1 MTEWGVKPVRFT
13 EPTRSNPP
21 RFGLVGRGSLLLA
34 AMTMLAVF
42 CAWLV
47 AGNAGIFLAIGIVV
61 ATLIYG
67 QRLSPRAIMRLH
79 RAVPLPAW
87 RLPAVHAGLATLAR
101 RAGLGRAPEVYRLR
115 RDDIAAFTVGNGD
128 RSAIAVSDG
137 ALRHLP
143 PRELGAVLAHEVA
156 HVAAGDTAWMT
167 LADVIARTTTSIS
180 LVGVVSGLILAMI
193 SGEIAIPLWAVM
205 LLALAPMATGLLMS
219 AFSREREFAADL
231 AAARLTRD
239 PAGLAAALARIEA
252 ATQGAW
258 HVFLRSTRRRVA
270 PSMLRSH
277 PSTQDR
283 IRRLL
288 QLTAGAPG
296 H

>member
-1 MTEWGVKPVRFT
+1 MMELGVKPVRLT
-13 EPTRSNPP
+13 EPMRSTRLG
-21 RFGLVGRGSLLLA
+21 FGIFSRGGLLFG
-34 AMTMLAVF
+34 AMSALAVF

-47 AGNAGIFLAIGIVV
+47 AGNAGIFLAIGIVF
-61 ATLIYG
+61 ATLVFG

-79 RAVPLPAW
+79 RAAPLPAW
-87 RLPAVHAGLATLAR
+87 RLPAVHAGLATLAH
-101 RAGLGRAPEVYRLR
+101 RAGLGRAPEIYRLR
-115 RDDIAAFTVGNGD
+115 RDDIVAFTVGNGD

-180 LVGVVSGLILAMI
+180 LVGILSGLILALI

-239 PAGLAAALARIEA
+239 PAGLAAALARIDS
-252 ATQGAW
+252 ATHGAW

-277 PSTQDR
+277 PPTQER
-283 IRRLL
+283 IQRLL
-288 QLTAGAPG
+288 QLAA
-296 H
+296 

>member
-1 MTEWGVKPVRFT
+1 MKPVRFT
-13 EPTRSNPP
+13 EPMRPTPLGAGFFS
-21 RFGLVGRGSLLLA
+21 RGGLLLG
-34 AMTMLAVF
+34 AMSFLAVF

-47 AGNAGIFLAIGIVV
+47 AGTAGVFVAIGIVC
-61 ATLIYG
+61 ATLVFG
-67 QRLSPRAIMRLH
+67 QRLSPGAIMRLH
-79 RAVPLPAW
+79 RAAPLPAW
-87 RLPAVHAGLATLAR
+87 RLPSVHAGLATLAR
-101 RAGLGRAPEVYRLR
+101 RAGLGRAPEIYRLR

-128 RSAIAVSDG
+128 RSAIAISDG

-180 LVGVVSGLILAMI
+180 LVGILSGLILALI
-193 SGEIAIPLWAVM
+193 SGETAIPLWAVM

-252 ATQGAW
+252 ATHGAW
-258 HVFLRSTRRRVA
+258 HIFLRSRVA

-277 PSTQDR
+277 PATRDR
-283 IRRLL
+283 IHRLL
-288 QLTAGAPG
+288 QLTA
-296 H
+296 